1 MGIIYC
7 VRTSE
12 TDYQVKGNLKLNGG
26 SSIFACFFC
35 LQEAYWRI
43 PGSLSLQDLRKR
55 VEVIG
60 QALDGS
66 YIAQDNSKYLTSLK

>member
-1 MGIIYC
+1 MGIIYFIRAAC
-7 VRTSE
+7 
-12 TDYQVKGNLKLNGG
+12 TDHQVKGNLKLEILNGH
-26 SSIFACFFC
+26 SSIFVCSFC

-43 PGSLSLQDLRKR
+43 PGSLNLQDLRKR

-66 YIAQDNSKYLTSLK
+66 YIAQDNSK

>member
-1 MGIIYC
+1 
-7 VRTSE
+7 
-12 TDYQVKGNLKLNGG
+12 VKGNLKLKILNGG
-26 SSIFACFFC
+26 FSIFVFFC

-66 YIAQDNSKYLTSLK
+66 YIAQDNSKYLTSEQQSEFSLCLS

>member
-1 MGIIYC
+1 MLAPPYLC
-7 VRTSE
+7 VF
-12 TDYQVKGNLKLNGG
+12 L
-26 SSIFACFFC
+26 FC

-43 PGSLSLQDLRKR
+43 PGSFSLQDLRKR

-66 YIAQDNSKYLTSLK
+66 YIAEDNSKYLTFIKIMSSEQQS